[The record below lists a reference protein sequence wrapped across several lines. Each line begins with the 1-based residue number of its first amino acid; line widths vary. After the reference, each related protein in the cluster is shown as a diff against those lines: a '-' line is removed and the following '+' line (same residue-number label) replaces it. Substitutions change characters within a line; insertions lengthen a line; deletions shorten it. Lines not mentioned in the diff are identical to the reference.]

1 MLSKL
6 DLFYLFPE
14 EYVCFTMFMSM
25 FVFKTRGG
33 DNWGI
38 HFTNTGLKRDSIHR
52 PSVFNRGD
60 GKSEK
65 AGKSV
70 KTYKRT

>member
-25 FVFKTRGG
+25 FVFKTRGVIIG
-33 DNWGI
+33 G
-38 HFTNTGLKRDSIHR
+38 HFTKHRNKARFDSQT
-52 PSVFNRGD
+52 SVFDRGD
-60 GKSEK
+60 GESEK